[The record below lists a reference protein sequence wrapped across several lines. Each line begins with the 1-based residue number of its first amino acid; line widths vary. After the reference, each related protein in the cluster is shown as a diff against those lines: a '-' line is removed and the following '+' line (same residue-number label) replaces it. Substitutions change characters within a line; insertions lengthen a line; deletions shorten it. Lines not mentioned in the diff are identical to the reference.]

1 MRKVS
6 REERKKAVN
15 VDIILLF
22 YFQEIKA
29 LFMLQFPK
37 KLNIIKNVYDFMQI
51 IKETTKKYVWNSW
64 IYRQ

>member
-1 MRKVS
+1 MRQVS

-64 IYRQ
+64 IYR

>member
-1 MRKVS
+1 M
-6 REERKKAVN
+6 
-15 VDIILLF
+15 ILF

-64 IYRQ
+64 IYR